1 MPENTP
7 LLKQKPRQPSESKI
21 EITKGEGIMS
31 DVEDEMKNYGA
42 SPKITLDSAFAKSL
56 RKKIEDSAENLEYTV
71 FRLTILDWITFGIS
85 AICMGIISG
94 GINIH
99 FSPTF
104 DLVQLLALIALG
116 AKSINKGMNFGKE
129 ARKKQTQAKELKDL
143 IRQISSIELELY
155 SEQDNLDKASRNKLS
170 EEVKIIWEKFNSIEL
185 KGYLP
190 ITSPDLSN

>member
-1 MPENTP
+1 MKENTP
-7 LLKQKPRQPSESKI
+7 LLKPRQPSESKV

-42 SPKITLDSAFAKSL
+42 LPKITLDSAFAKSL
-56 RKKIEDSAENLEYTV
+56 RKKIEDSAENLEATV
-71 FRLTILDWITFGIS
+71 FKLTIFDWITFGIS

-94 GINIH
+94 GINIRL
-99 FSPTF
+99 SESF
-104 DLVQLLALIALG
+104 DLAQLLALIALG

-155 SEQDNLDKASRNKLS
+155 SEQDNLDKASRTKLS

-190 ITSPDLSN
+190 ITGPDISG